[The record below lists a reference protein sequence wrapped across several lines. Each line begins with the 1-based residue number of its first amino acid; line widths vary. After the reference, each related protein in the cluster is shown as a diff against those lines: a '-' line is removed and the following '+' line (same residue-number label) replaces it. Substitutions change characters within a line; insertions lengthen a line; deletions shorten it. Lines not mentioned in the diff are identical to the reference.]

1 MDAIIKRYKT
11 VSRYMHEYTYVV
23 RYWKRTI
30 KILRY
35 FQLDP
40 RSTNTTYITREN
52 IKDNF
57 RKMSYVP
64 N

>member
-1 MDAIIKRYKT
+1 MNK
-11 VSRYMHEYTYVV
+11 YTYVV
-23 RYWKRTI
+23 HYWKRII

-35 FQLDP
+35 FPLSP

-57 RKMSYVP
+57 QKFPINWTPLTKNVRQYKNSK
-64 N
+64 

>member
-1 MDAIIKRYKT
+1 MY
-11 VSRYMHEYTYVV
+11 EYTHVV
-23 RYWKRTI
+23 RHWKRTI

-35 FQLDP
+35 FLLSP

-57 RKMSYVP
+57 QKMSYVP